1 LLASIINPSTFS
13 QATTDIDH
21 FMTNVSSS
29 IVTPQWIVTT
39 YSQKNWVEV
48 FYREAKRWLGL
59 KQYQVRDNSSLL
71 HHFIL
76 VFYAYTFIL
85 CHQSTGGLRPRW
97 DKKPLNTFT
106 EAL

>member
-1 LLASIINPSTFS
+1 
-13 QATTDIDH
+13 
-21 FMTNVSSS
+21 MTNIPSS

-39 YSQKNWVEV
+39 YFQKNWVEV